1 LEKYLPKKEKND
13 TFRALYN
20 EKIPDA
26 FRVYCFAVVLKKTNT
41 FPMKDANW
49 FNTERNFK

>member
-1 LEKYLPKKEKND
+1 LAEEEKNY
-13 TFRALYN
+13 TFRTLYN

-41 FPMKDANW
+41 SPVKDANW
-49 FNTERNFK
+49 FNTERIFK